1 MEKLRLQSK
10 ASGKDFI
17 ATRRVREDLRSYS
30 LVPLSTITNT
40 IYVVANLSSVTFSRC
55 VACARTAA
63 PLIHEPPL
71 TGHCFSCT
79 RLVLAKH
86 NILATLIPIAA
97 GRPKSVLAMAQRQE
111 VSQIKRPKTPDNIKQ
126 AVMSVDPI
134 ATTRQRRL
142 TAIAF
147 RRIESHVVELRKAVK
162 VRGGGNTCTLL

>member
-1 MEKLRLQSK
+1 MC
-10 ASGKDFI
+10 
-17 ATRRVREDLRSYS
+17 
-30 LVPLSTITNT
+30 P
-40 IYVVANLSSVTFSRC
+40 RC
-55 VACARTAA
+55 CPPNPRTTTYWALL
-63 PLIHEPPL
+63 P
-71 TGHCFSCT
+71 CT

-162 VRGGGNTCTLL
+162 VRARGSTCTLLLAVGSHHSPLHVTCDSLERVACPRSGWMQWSECTTA